1 MKTKTMITPAMRMKV
16 PELFSLTSLSTSNNY
31 ELSEFVS
38 GLTGL
43 GN

>member
-1 MKTKTMITPAMRMKV
+1 MKTKTMIAPAMRMKV